1 MAMETFN
8 GEAASQALKDIL
20 SQNEDL
26 LAKIR
31 QLNEKIEANFANA
44 GSALGGKIGEAAQK
58 RWGDGSLQSVDKD
71 LIAATENFFEVRVNA
86 IIKENQAFDE
96 ATNATYGGQ
105 A

>member
-8 GEAASQALKDIL
+8 GEAATQALKDIL

-26 LAKIR
+26 LVKIR
-31 QLNEKIEANFANA
+31 QLNEKIESNFAKS
-44 GSALGGKIGEAAQK
+44 GEALGGKVGDTAQSKWGE
-58 RWGDGSLQSVDKD
+58 GSLQSVDKD
-71 LIAATENFFEVRVNA
+71 LIAATENFFEVRVNN